1 MTGLISMPVTLFAEH
16 GIQFGYI
23 LILASHTIHQSV
35 RILRH
40 IPGIMARSAFSNE
53 TGEIE
58 SIGIIQESTIGMT
71 SLGISGTGINHIAII
86 GSTLYQCLVIICL
99 TQSFRHLCKGKIIIS
114 IFQSTRH
121 LFFRV
126 ECIGYTVFKRN
137 ISIFQIRSQGTAPHT
152 VFIFIRVGRSFK
164 SILTHSFI
172 SLIHIKITNALTIG
186 ITDSGD
192 TMIAY
197 HSGGIAIPARENG

>member
-23 LILASHTIHQSV
+23 FILASHTIHQPV

-40 IPGIMARSAFSNE
+40 IPGIMARSALSNE

-99 TQSFRHLCKGKIIIS
+99 TQSFRHLCKGKVIIS

-152 VFIFIRVGRSFK
+152 VFIFIWVGRNFK

-172 SLIHIKITNALTIG
+172 SLIHIEITNALTVG
-186 ITDSGD
+186 ITDGGD